1 MNDYL
6 STAPTASPTNLNT
19 LVLSANIISV
29 TWDPPAPI
37 DQNGVITHYLLAF
50 QGIERDT
57 ATRDII
63 LYSNGSYFTNSILSD
78 LDEFTT
84 YEIEVFAS
92 TQLGY
97 GPKAIT
103 SVRTEQESK
112 FHSVVLHGLLLFIRT
127 NEFID

>member
-1 MNDYL
+1 M
-6 STAPTASPTNLNT
+6 
-19 LVLSANIISV
+19 

-37 DQNGVITHYLLAF
+37 DQNGVITHYLLTF
-50 QGIERDT
+50 RGIERDT
-57 ATRDII
+57 TTRNII

-97 GPKAIT
+97 GPKAFT
-103 SVRTEQESK
+103 SARTEQESK
-112 FHSVVLHGLLLFIRT
+112 LHSPFTI
-127 NEFID
+127 